1 MPEGTSECSG
11 KVRRILFWI
20 ELASNMGVFLGVR
33 RVGLQRFGVFALLFC
48 AMMLMLGQTSAGG
61 GSGISL
67 DLTVKESLQS
77 QAIMVGLLIL
87 IGVYAL
93 IVTEVVHR
101 TLAAA
106 LGGLIAVGAHVGSQM
121 EGGVIMIRGDA
132 GKAIGSGMKDGLIVV
147 HGDVGSDPGTG
158 MSGGKIV
165 ITLRTNG
172 EVVCHNQ
179 QAECHSWMLCPC

>member
-1 MPEGTSECSG
+1 
-11 KVRRILFWI
+11 
-20 ELASNMGVFLGVR
+20 MGAFLGVR

-61 GSGISL
+61 GSGVSL

-106 LGGLIAVGAHVGSQM
+106 APFLLAAPVS
-121 EGGVIMIRGDA
+121 
-132 GKAIGSGMKDGLIVV
+132 L
-147 HGDVGSDPGTG
+147 
-158 MSGGKIV
+158 
-165 ITLRTNG
+165 
-172 EVVCHNQ
+172 
-179 QAECHSWMLCPC
+179 